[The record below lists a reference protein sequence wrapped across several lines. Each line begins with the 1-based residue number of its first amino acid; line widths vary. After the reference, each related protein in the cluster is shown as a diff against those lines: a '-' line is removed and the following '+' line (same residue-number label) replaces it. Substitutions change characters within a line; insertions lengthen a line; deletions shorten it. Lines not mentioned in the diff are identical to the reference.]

1 MPSPPRVGLFGGTFD
16 PVHVGHLIAATE
28 LRHALGLERILFLPA
43 GRPPHKPEQ
52 TLAPDADRLAMLE
65 LALADD
71 PAFAVEPYELGR
83 GGPSYTAETLAALG
97 PRLAP
102 AELVFLMGEDALR
115 DLSTWHRPDRLLALA
130 RVGVA
135 TRPDVE
141 VDLATVAAH
150 LPAARERV
158 ALVPVPS
165 IGVSSRELRR
175 RVAAGEPIAY
185 QVPPAVA
192 RYIAERGL
200 YRAEGAASGARRDR
214 P

>member
-1 MPSPPRVGLFGGTFD
+1 MSSPPRLGLFGGTFD

-28 LRHALGLERILFLPA
+28 LRHALGLERVLFLPA
-43 GRPPHKPEQ
+43 GRPPHKPDQ

-71 PAFAVEPYELGR
+71 PAFAVEPYELSR
-83 GGPSYTAETLAALG
+83 VGPSYTVETLAALG

-115 DLSTWHRPDRLLALA
+115 DLPTWHQPDRLLALA

-141 VDLATVAAH
+141 VDLAAVAAR

-165 IGVSSRELRR
+165 IGVSSRDIRR

-185 QVPPAVA
+185 QVPTAVA
-192 RYIAERGL
+192 RYIVERGL
-200 YRAEGAASGARRDR
+200 YLNHPAEGGSWAEHR
-214 P
+214 